1 VPRQLYLVQRSHIA
15 FSTVALKH
23 LCDIF
28 IQFVGIEVVVLMDE
42 EESVA
47 AQKSR
52 LLVFLHE
59 EILEVKIHAHL
70 HNEVHAHIR
79 EKIFAGNDILGRRT
93 EWNRGVHRVHHVKNC
108 LLWPQLQE
116 YFDFGGRNRKA
127 KRN

>member
-1 VPRQLYLVQRSHIA
+1 
-15 FSTVALKH
+15 VALKP
-23 LCDIF
+23 LWNIF
-28 IQFVGIEVVVLMDE
+28 IQYVGIEIAVLMDE
-42 EESVA
+42 EESAA

-70 HNEVHAHIR
+70 RKEVHAHIR
-79 EKIFAGNDILGRRT
+79 EKIFAGNGVLGRRT
-93 EWNRGVHRVHHVKNC
+93 EWNRGVHRVHHEKNY

-116 YFDFGGRNRKA
+116 YLEFGGRTRKA